1 MPFGKAGKGRNEEHF
16 FLQRIADAG
25 KQRVENADPMRFG
38 KTGKGVVR
46 KDLFLQSAIR
56 SRAEQLCIQRETI
69 LFGKAGKGRNEEH
82 FFLQRSAAIG
92 TQERVEY
99 LNPMFFGKT
108 GKGVMRKDVFLQSD
122 IVNKAEQR
130 CILRKTIFFGKTGK
144 CAVRKNFSLQSDIGF
159 RSEQLGIQSSSMA
172 IRETGKAPLIFAQE
186 QTFQRSMVV
195 FQCAE
200 QRAETLESM
209 LVIRNQAEA
218 VCLVGQKF
226 FTKLFGKRSGKFL
239 LIFQHGSDQI
249 CAMEPFQSI
258 KLLPEKAAQLLT
270 GLN

>member
-1 MPFGKAGKGRNEEHF
+1 M
-16 FLQRIADAG
+16 LS
-25 KQRVENADPMRFG
+25 G

-56 SRAEQLCIQRETI
+56 SRAEQLCVQRETI
-69 LFGKAGKGRNEEH
+69 LFREAGKGRNEEH
-82 FFLQRSAAIG
+82 FFLQHSAAIG
-92 TQERVEY
+92 TQERVENV
-99 LNPMFFGKT
+99 NPMFFGKT
-108 GKGVMRKDVFLQSD
+108 GKGVMRKDVFLQND
-122 IVNKAEQR
+122 IVNNAEQR

-144 CAVRKNFSLQSDIGF
+144 RIVRKNFSLQSDIGF

-200 QRAETLESM
+200 QRAETLESV
-209 LVIRNQAEA
+209 LVIRNQAET

-226 FTKLFGKRSGKFL
+226 FTKLFGKRGGKFL